1 MSGLRD
7 HNPMLPSYAAIVR
20 QQTARLE
27 EPVHLDAVVDDGL
40 GAAASGPRQ
49 QDGQL
54 HGQQQE
60 QQDRWVICD
69 QEEAL
74 LYI

>member
-27 EPVHLDAVVDDGL
+27 EPVHLDAVMDDRL

-49 QDGQL
+49 QY
-54 HGQQQE
+54 GQQQE
-60 QQDRWVICD
+60 QQDHWVICD

>member
-7 HNPMLPSYAAIVR
+7 HTPMLPSYAAIVR

-27 EPVHLDAVVDDGL
+27 EPAHLDAMLDDRS
-40 GAAASGPRQ
+40 GAAAG
-49 QDGQL
+49 GY
-54 HGQQQE
+54 GQQQE
-60 QQDRWVICD
+60 QQDRRVICD
-69 QEEAL
+69 QEETL

>member
-7 HNPMLPSYAAIVR
+7 HNLMLPSYAAIVR

-27 EPVHLDAVVDDGL
+27 EPAHLDTVVDDRL
-40 GAAASGPRQ
+40 GAAASG
-49 QDGQL
+49 

-60 QQDRWVICD
+60 QQHRWVICD
-69 QEEAL
+69 QEETL